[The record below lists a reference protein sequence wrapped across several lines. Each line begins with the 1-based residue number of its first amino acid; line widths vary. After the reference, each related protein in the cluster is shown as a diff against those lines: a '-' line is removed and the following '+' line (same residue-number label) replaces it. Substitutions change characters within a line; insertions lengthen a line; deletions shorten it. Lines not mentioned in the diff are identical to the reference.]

1 MLFPASKS
9 STAVSRIRDLGFLG
23 WWFIVIGSVFVHSRN
38 DKQILCEK
46 MSDAKNLC
54 ENVKIV
60 WIKTTEKRHVHHVP
74 AAILG
79 ETPQSSDPAHFIL
92 ILCMC

>member
-9 STAVSRIRDLGFLG
+9 GTAVSRIRDFGFLG
-23 WWFIVIGSVFVHSRN
+23 WWFIVIGSVFVHYRN
-38 DKQILCEK
+38 DKQILCG
-46 MSDAKNLC
+46 
-54 ENVKIV
+54 NVKIV
-60 WIKTTEKRHVHHVP
+60 WIKATEKLHVHHVP
-74 AAILG
+74 AAILD